1 MGTVLWEL
9 AMERPPWDNVKGEVH
24 KKLIQLVARE
34 GKRLSVPPDSVI
46 PDGKLCLSVCVSVC
60 LWMRLPRHCGR
71 YVSIIMHPQ
80 ATKLSTISL
89 STLIPRGRI

>member
-46 PDGKLCLSVCVSVC
+46 PDGKLCLCV
-60 LWMRLPRHCGR
+60 
-71 YVSIIMHPQ
+71 
-80 ATKLSTISL
+80 
-89 STLIPRGRI
+89 